1 MPGQTFAHS
10 ASTSKD
16 VGSVWAELDKPVTWE
31 GVPGVD
37 RVIDPKVD
45 AEGRLQGFA
54 FSSKVG
60 GAAYRATAS
69 PAGREEGRMMA
80 WAIDSSEIEGKIT
93 VRLAPNGDGTKVEVN
108 LEADG
113 TGVLGSLLFPVI
125 AAAIGN
131 GFAST
136 GDKFVADL

>member
-16 VGSVWAELDKPVTWE
+16 VGSVWAELDKPATWE
-31 GVPGVD
+31 GIPGVD
-37 RVIDPKVD
+37 RVIEATVD
-45 AEGRLQGFA
+45 ERGRLQGFA

-60 GAAYRATAS
+60 GTAYRATAS

-80 WAIDSSEIEGKIT
+80 WAIDSSELEGKIT
-93 VRLAPNGDGTKVEVN
+93 VRLEPNGDGTKVDVN

-113 TGVLGSLLFPVI
+113 AGILGSLMFPLI
-125 AAAIGN
+125 AAAIGS
-131 GFAST
+131 GFPST
-136 GDKFVADL
+136 VDRFVADL